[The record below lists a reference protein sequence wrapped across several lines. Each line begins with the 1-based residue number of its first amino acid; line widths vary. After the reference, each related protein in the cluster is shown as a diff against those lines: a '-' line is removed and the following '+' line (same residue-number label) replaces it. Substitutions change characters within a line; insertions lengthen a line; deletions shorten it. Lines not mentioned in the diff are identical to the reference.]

1 MAKEYEI
8 FTKEDF
14 DKVVNGFQS
23 YFRLREEKGL
33 PFQKIRII
41 SKRWVKSKS
50 SPQHKAYWL
59 CVSIIMKKLRELGH
73 DVNQEDVS
81 QFIKKESGFTKM
93 IGDTMVTKS
102 IADNSDDATI
112 EELTRLIDFMV
123 RFAAEKLDMVINLE
137 EQ

>member
-8 FTKEDF
+8 FTKQDF
-14 DKVVNGFQS
+14 DKMVNGFES
-23 YFRLREEKGL
+23 YFRLREEKDL

-50 SPQHKAYWL
+50 SPQHKSYWL
-59 CVSIIMKKLRELGH
+59 IVSIIMKKFRELGY

-81 QFIKKESGFTKM
+81 QFIKKEAGYTKM

-112 EELTRLIDFMV
+112 DNLTMLIDFAI
-123 RFAAEKLDMVINLE
+123 RFAAEKLDLHIELE
-137 EQ
+137 

>member
-8 FTKEDF
+8 FKKEDF
-14 DKVVNGFQS
+14 DKMVNGFES

-50 SPQHKAYWL
+50 SPQHRAYWA
-59 CVSIIMKKLRELGH
+59 CVSVIMKRFREIGY

-81 QFIKKESGFTKM
+81 QFVKKESGFTKM

-112 EELTRLIDFMV
+112 EELKKLIDFMI
-123 RFAAEKLDMVINLE
+123 RFAAEKLDIAINLDK
-137 EQ
+137 

>member
-8 FTKEDF
+8 FSREDIY
-14 DKVVNGFQS
+14 KMVNGFES

-50 SPQHKAYWL
+50 SPQHKSYWL
-59 CVSIIMKKLRELGH
+59 CVSVIMKKFRELGY

-93 IGDTMVTKS
+93 IGNTMVTKS

-112 EELTRLIDFMV
+112 EELTKLIDFMI
-123 RFAAEKLDMVINLE
+123 RFAAEKLDIAINLDK
-137 EQ
+137 

>member
-14 DKVVNGFQS
+14 EKMVKGFES
-23 YFRLREEKGL
+23 YFQLREEKGL
-33 PFQKIRII
+33 SFQKIRII
-41 SKRWVKSKS
+41 SKRWVKSKT
-50 SPQHKAYWL
+50 SPQHRSYWL
-59 CVSIIMKKLRELGH
+59 CVSIIMKKFRELGY

-102 IADNSDDATI
+102 IADKSDDATI
-112 EELTRLIDFMV
+112 EELTKLIDFMI
-123 RFAAEKLDMVINLE
+123 RFAAEKLDMVIDLE
-137 EQ
+137 S